1 MNINRRNFLL
11 GSAAAAAVSGCA
23 HGAMP
28 SRPRKDGEPLNVACV
43 GYGMQMWSALLPQL
57 VGATSGYGAE
67 SQSTYSLPDL
77 CRVTLVCD
85 CDKVRAQTGAKHVD
99 EEYAKR
105 AAEVKAGKAFVKD
118 ANWPQP
124 ACRWCTPTSPSSA

>member
-28 SRPRKDGEPLNVACV
+28 SRPRKAGEPLNVACV

-57 VGATSGYGAE
+57 VGTNSGIGGEVA
-67 SQSTYSLPDL
+67 STYSLPDL
-77 CRVTLVCD
+77 CRVTMVCD
-85 CDKVRAQTGAKHVD
+85 CDKIRAQTGAKHVD

-105 AAEVKAGKAFVKD
+105 VQELKDGKAFV
-118 ANWPQP
+118 
-124 ACRWCTPTSPSSA
+124 